1 MADQRRRPQTTTY
14 GNLAYDLDSL
24 ARQRQL
30 EDAGVMPERQ
40 RQPQAA
46 PRRRSAPRAQVRPHA
61 SPVTVACLAV
71 LVGLVMVLMLGYV
84 QLTKTGAEI
93 SHLKNQLNDLNGEHV
108 QLVTTYERTFDL
120 TTIKEVAE
128 AAGMAKPT
136 AGQILY
142 RGRDAETL
150 NRAEFVALMD
160 EGRMPDG
167 SEADKPRSVQQ
178 ILDEAKQEQAAQE
191 QQETQDPAHAPEG
204 YQPAPEKDD
213 TEYLND

>member
-46 PRRRSAPRAQVRPHA
+46 PRRRSQPHRQVRPHA
-61 SPVTVACLAV
+61 SPVTVACIAV

-84 QLTKTGAEI
+84 QLTKTGTEI
-93 SHLKNQLNDLNGEHV
+93 SRLKGQLNDLNSEHV

-136 AGQILY
+136 AGQIEYIDLSGDDSAVVYRTEAEEAIHELY
-142 RGRDAETL
+142 AT
-150 NRAEFVALMD
+150 A
-160 EGRMPDG
+160 
-167 SEADKPRSVQQ
+167 
-178 ILDEAKQEQAAQE
+178 QASLA
-191 QQETQDPAHAPEG
+191 G
-204 YQPAPEKDD
+204 LW
-213 TEYLND
+213 EYFR

>member
-40 RQPQAA
+40 RQPQVS
-46 PRRRSAPRAQVRPHA
+46 PRRRSAPHAQVRPHA

-93 SHLKNQLNDLNGEHV
+93 SRLKNQLNDLNGEHV

-136 AGQILY
+136 AGQIEYIDLSGDDSAVVYRTEAGDTIHELY
-142 RGRDAETL
+142 AT
-150 NRAEFVALMD
+150 A
-160 EGRMPDG
+160 
-167 SEADKPRSVQQ
+167 
-178 ILDEAKQEQAAQE
+178 QASLA
-191 QQETQDPAHAPEG
+191 G
-204 YQPAPEKDD
+204 LW
-213 TEYLND
+213 EYFR

>member
-30 EDAGVMPERQ
+30 EDAGVMPQRQ
-40 RQPQAA
+40 SQPQAA
-46 PRRRSAPRAQVRPHA
+46 PRRRSVPRAQVRPHA
-61 SPVTVACLAV
+61 SPVTAACIAV
-71 LVGLVMVLMLGYV
+71 LVGLVMMLMLGYV

-93 SHLKNQLNDLNGEHV
+93 SRLKGQLNDLNSEHV

-136 AGQILY
+136 AGQIEYIDLSGDDSAVVYRTEAEDAIHELY
-142 RGRDAETL
+142 AT
-150 NRAEFVALMD
+150 A
-160 EGRMPDG
+160 
-167 SEADKPRSVQQ
+167 
-178 ILDEAKQEQAAQE
+178 QASLA
-191 QQETQDPAHAPEG
+191 G
-204 YQPAPEKDD
+204 LW
-213 TEYLND
+213 EYFR

>member
-40 RQPQAA
+40 RQPQVS
-46 PRRRSAPRAQVRPHA
+46 PRRRSQPRAQVRPHA

-71 LVGLVMVLMLGYV
+71 LVGLVMVMMLGYV

-93 SHLKNQLNDLNGEHV
+93 SRLKNQLNDLNGEHV

-136 AGQILY
+136 AGQIEYIDLSGDDSAVVYRTEAEDAIHELY
-142 RGRDAETL
+142 AT
-150 NRAEFVALMD
+150 A
-160 EGRMPDG
+160 
-167 SEADKPRSVQQ
+167 
-178 ILDEAKQEQAAQE
+178 QASLA
-191 QQETQDPAHAPEG
+191 G
-204 YQPAPEKDD
+204 LW
-213 TEYLND
+213 EYFR